1 MDDLARV
8 LFEES
13 PDAVFLTDPSGRIL
27 DGNEAAARLVSRDRE
42 SLAGGS
48 IADALH
54 PATTDAAKA
63 IQQALAAGQPVA
75 ESAGFTSPDGIPV
88 TIRVAPAAGRR
99 VVMVRPFRPAGRP
112 DDDTEARYRRL
123 FRNNLAGVWR
133 STVDGKLLEC
143 NDAFARVFG
152 YPDAAALRDAN
163 ALDLYWDEVDRG
175 AMLADLLRL
184 GRLNNHEAR
193 LRRRDGSEV
202 WVLENVYLV
211 RSAGDAVLEG
221 TLADITERKRA
232 EARAT
237 REHALLRAVFES
249 TPDFVFYKDRDG
261 RYRGCNRAFEQYW
274 RVRETHVLGR
284 TARDVFPKIADEL
297 EAEDRRVYE
306 TRAPLRTER
315 SVGTGEARRLVET
328 VLTPLLGNGGEILGV
343 LGISR
348 DITDRR
354 RAEERARQAVK
365 METVGQLA
373 GGVAHSFNNLL
384 TILLGNLQSA
394 AAALGPDHA
403 ARRPL
408 GECEQAA
415 RRAADL
421 TGQLLGFARRAP
433 MALAPTDLNR
443 NLTATVDVVR
453 RTFDPRVVLDPRPAR
468 GLWLVDAAGPQ
479 LEQVLMN
486 LLVNA
491 RDAMP
496 EGGRIVVATENVRL
510 TDADTARAADAR
522 PGDFVRVTVED
533 TGPGIDSAIL
543 SRIFEPFFTTKPVGQ
558 GTGLGLAMA
567 YGIVHQHKGWIQCRS
582 RPGMGARFD
591 IYLPRSASQPER
603 APQPVRAAGTETVLL
618 VDDEPMIRN
627 LAKATLE
634 RHGYRVILAGDG
646 QEAVDLFRKHR
657 GEIAVVVLDLTMPLM
672 TGQEALRELKK
683 IDPRVRA
690 LYASGY
696 SADSLAAMDPGDVLG
711 FLQKPY
717 RPDELVAAVR
727 SAIDQGR

>member
-75 ESAGFTSPDGIPV
+75 EPAGFTSPDGIPV

-221 TLADITERKRA
+221 PLADITERKRA

-297 EAEDRRVYE
+297 
-306 TRAPLRTER
+306 
-315 SVGTGEARRLVET
+315 
-328 VLTPLLGNGGEILGV
+328 
-343 LGISR
+343 
-348 DITDRR
+348 
-354 RAEERARQAVK
+354 
-365 METVGQLA
+365 
-373 GGVAHSFNNLL
+373 
-384 TILLGNLQSA
+384 
-394 AAALGPDHA
+394 
-403 ARRPL
+403 
-408 GECEQAA
+408 
-415 RRAADL
+415 
-421 TGQLLGFARRAP
+421 
-433 MALAPTDLNR
+433 
-443 NLTATVDVVR
+443 
-453 RTFDPRVVLDPRPAR
+453 
-468 GLWLVDAAGPQ
+468 
-479 LEQVLMN
+479 
-486 LLVNA
+486 
-491 RDAMP
+491 
-496 EGGRIVVATENVRL
+496 
-510 TDADTARAADAR
+510 
-522 PGDFVRVTVED
+522 
-533 TGPGIDSAIL
+533 
-543 SRIFEPFFTTKPVGQ
+543 
-558 GTGLGLAMA
+558 
-567 YGIVHQHKGWIQCRS
+567 
-582 RPGMGARFD
+582 
-591 IYLPRSASQPER
+591 
-603 APQPVRAAGTETVLL
+603 
-618 VDDEPMIRN
+618 
-627 LAKATLE
+627 
-634 RHGYRVILAGDG
+634 
-646 QEAVDLFRKHR
+646 
-657 GEIAVVVLDLTMPLM
+657 
-672 TGQEALRELKK
+672 
-683 IDPRVRA
+683 
-690 LYASGY
+690 
-696 SADSLAAMDPGDVLG
+696 
-711 FLQKPY
+711 
-717 RPDELVAAVR
+717 
-727 SAIDQGR
+727 